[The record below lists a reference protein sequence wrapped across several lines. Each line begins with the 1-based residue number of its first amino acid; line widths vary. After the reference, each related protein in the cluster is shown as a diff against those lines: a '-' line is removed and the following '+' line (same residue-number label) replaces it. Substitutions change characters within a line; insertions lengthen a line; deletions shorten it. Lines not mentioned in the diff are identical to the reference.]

1 MQDSVIQFSDLAL
14 NDSILSALTEMGFV
28 NPTPIQA
35 AAIPH
40 LMEGSDALGKA
51 QTGTGKTAAFSLP
64 LLNKVDLAQRK
75 PQAIVL
81 APTRELAIQV
91 AAEVKN
97 LGRNIPGLKV
107 LEIYGG
113 TSIVDQMR
121 ALKNGA
127 HIVVGTPGRVQDLIN
142 RKNLFLDEVHTFVL
156 DEADEMLNMGFVD
169 DVTAIME
176 HSPASAQRV
185 LFSATMPPML
195 KNICERFLRDPVTVD
210 VAGKNHTVDKVEQ
223 QFWVVK
229 GVEKDEAMSRLLET
243 EETDASIVFVRT
255 RQDTERLADWLSE
268 RGFKASALH
277 GDIPQS
283 LRERTV
289 DHIKQGVIDIL
300 VATDVVARGLD
311 VPRITHVF
319 NYDIP
324 FDVESYIHRIGR
336 TGRAGRKGKA
346 ILLVR
351 TNQIRMLRT
360 IERVTKSSMEEIQLP
375 MRDQVAASRLVKLG
389 AELEAEKEHKALD
402 KFVELVE
409 KLQESLEIDANTLAA
424 ILLKRQQ
431 GKRPLFYIGDDPMV
445 DAIAR
450 EKQRRQDRREGGRD
464 GRDGG
469 REGGRRERSFS
480 TQDWDTYQLQ
490 VGREQGVQVKDI
502 VGALANELGLVKGSI
517 GAIKLD
523 QGQTYVQLPKTM
535 NSETTGKLSKLR
547 IRQKEVGAVVCD
559 FNDFREP
566 RRDGGRRDGNRDG
579 GFRGNREGGNREGGF
594 RGNREGG
601 NREGGF
607 RGNREGGNRDGGGY
621 RGNREGGAN
630 RDGGGYRGNREGG
643 ANRDGGGYRG
653 NREGGANRDG
663 AANRDGERRF
673 DRNRGGDH
681 RGNHRG
687 ERGHSRPQRSED

>member
-1 MQDSVIQFSDLAL
+1 MQDSVIQFSDLSL
-14 NDSILSALTEMGFV
+14 NDSILSALDGMGFV
-28 NPTPIQA
+28 SPTPIQA

-40 LMEGSDALGKA
+40 LLEGADALGKA

-64 LLNKVDLAQRK
+64 LLNKLDLDQRK

-91 AAEVKN
+91 AAEMKN
-97 LGRNIPGLKV
+97 LGKNIKGLKV

-113 TSIVDQMR
+113 ASIVDQMR

-127 HIVVGTPGRVQDLIN
+127 HVVVGTPGRVQDLIN
-142 RKNLFLDEVHTFVL
+142 RERLHLDEVNTFVL

-176 HSPASAQRV
+176 HAPESAQRV

-195 KNICERFLRDPVTVD
+195 KNIVERFLREPVTVD
-210 VAGKNHTVDKVEQ
+210 VAGKNHTVDKVQQ

-255 RQDTERLADWLSE
+255 RQDTERLADWLSA
-268 RGFKASALH
+268 RGFKAAALH

-375 MRDQVAASRLVKLG
+375 LRDQVAEARLNKLA

-402 KFVELVE
+402 KFAELVE
-409 KLQESLEIDANTLAA
+409 KLQTSLEIDPAMLAA
-424 ILLKRQQ
+424 MLLKRQQ
-431 GKRPLFYIGDDPMV
+431 GKRPLFYIGEDPMV
-445 DAIAR
+445 EAIER
-450 EKQRRQDRREGGRD
+450 DKQRRKERREGGR
-464 GRDGG
+464 
-469 REGGRRERSFS
+469 SFNN
-480 TQDWDTYQLQ
+480 QDWDTYQLQ

-502 VGALANELGLVKGSI
+502 VGALANELGLGKGSI
-517 GAIKLD
+517 GAIKLA
-523 QGQTYVQLPKTM
+523 QGHTFVQLPKAMT
-535 NSETTGKLSKLR
+535 SEAASKLSKLR
-547 IRQKEVGAVVCD
+547 IRQQDVGAVVCD
-559 FNDFREP
+559 FDDFRESRGG
-566 RRDGGRRDGNRDG
+566 RRDGGRRDGGR
-579 GFRGNREGGNREGGF
+579 REGGF

-601 NREGGF
+601 NRGGERREGGRREGGF
-607 RGNREGGNRDGGGY
+607 RGNRD
-621 RGNREGGAN
+621 GNREG
-630 RDGGGYRGNREGG
+630 NREG
-643 ANRDGGGYRG
+643 
-653 NREGGANRDG
+653 
-663 AANRDGERRF
+663 GERRF

-681 RGNHRG
+681 RGNYRG
-687 ERGHSRPQRSED
+687 ERGHGRGRRTQDA

>member
-1 MQDSVIQFSDLAL
+1 MQDQVKDQEVQIKFSELAL
-14 NDSILSALTEMGFV
+14 SQDILSALDAMGFV
-28 NPTPIQA
+28 SPTPIQA

-40 LMEGSDALGKA
+40 LIEGRDLLGKA

-64 LLNKVDLAQRK
+64 LLSKLDLDQRK

-97 LGRNIPGLKV
+97 LGKNIRGLKV

-113 TSIVDQMR
+113 ASIVDQMR
-121 ALKNGA
+121 ALKSGA

-142 RKNLFLDEVHTFVL
+142 RDRLHLDEVKTFVL

-169 DVTAIME
+169 DVTWIME
-176 HSPASAQRV
+176 KSPETAQRV

-195 KNICERFLRDPVTVD
+195 KNIVQRFLRNPEHVD

-223 QFWVVK
+223 QYWVVK
-229 GVEKDEAMSRLLET
+229 GIEKDEAMSRLLET

-255 RQDTERLADWLSE
+255 RQDTERLADWLLA
-268 RGFKASALH
+268 RGFKAAALH

-283 LRERTV
+283 QRERTV
-289 DHIKQGVIDIL
+289 DNIKQGVIDIL

-351 TNQIRMLRT
+351 PNQIRMLRT

-375 MRDQVAASRLVKLG
+375 ERDKVAEARLVKLG
-389 AELEAEKEHKALD
+389 AELAVEKEHKAVE
-402 KFVELVE
+402 KFAELVE
-409 KLQESLEIDANTLAA
+409 KLQETLEIDAATLAA

-431 GKRPLFYIGDDPMV
+431 GKRPLFYVGADPM
-445 DAIAR
+445 IAAVERDKARRKERRDNPR
-450 EKQRRQDRREGGRD
+450 E
-464 GRDGG
+464 GG
-469 REGGRRERSFS
+469 REGGRSFN

-490 VGREQGVQVKDI
+490 VGRDQGVQVKDI
-502 VGALANELGLVKGSI
+502 VGALANELGLIKGSI
-517 GAIKLD
+517 GAIKLA
-523 QGQTYVQLPKTM
+523 QGETYVQLPKTM
-535 NSETTGKLSKLR
+535 NAETTGKLAKLR

-559 FNDFREP
+559 FDDFRES
-566 RRDGGRRDGNRDG
+566 RGGRRDGGAGR
-579 GFRGNREGGNREGGF
+579 
-594 RGNREGG
+594 
-601 NREGGF
+601 
-607 RGNREGGNRDGGGY
+607 RDGGGY
-621 RGNREGGAN
+621 RGNREGGRGGEGHRGR
-630 RDGGGYRGNREGG
+630 RDGGAGRPAGAGNGGNGGGYRGNRDG
-643 ANRDGGGYRG
+643 ARDA
-653 NREGGANRDG
+653 NREGG
-663 AANRDGERRF
+663 RDGERRF
-673 DRNRGGDH
+673 DRNRGGDN
-681 RGNHRG
+681 RGNFRG
-687 ERGHSRPQRSED
+687 ERGHGRRTPSSES

>member
-1 MQDSVIQFSDLAL
+1 MQDSVIQFSDLSL
-14 NDSILSALTEMGFV
+14 NDSILSALDGMGFV
-28 NPTPIQA
+28 SPTPIQA

-40 LMEGSDALGKA
+40 LLEGADALGKA

-64 LLNKVDLAQRK
+64 LLNKLDLNQRK

-91 AAEVKN
+91 AAEMKN
-97 LGRNIPGLKV
+97 LGKNIKGLKV

-113 TSIVDQMR
+113 ASIVDQMR
-121 ALKNGA
+121 ALKSGA
-127 HIVVGTPGRVQDLIN
+127 HVVVGTPGRVQDLIN
-142 RKNLFLDEVHTFVL
+142 RERLHLDEVSTFVL

-176 HSPASAQRV
+176 HAPESAQRV

-195 KNICERFLRDPVTVD
+195 KKIVERFLRDPVTVD
-210 VAGKNHTVDKVEQ
+210 VAGKNHTVDKVQQ

-255 RQDTERLADWLSE
+255 RQDTERLADWLSA
-268 RGFKASALH
+268 RGFKAAALH

-375 MRDQVAASRLVKLG
+375 LRDQVAEARLAKLG

-402 KFVELVE
+402 KFAELVE
-409 KLQESLEIDANTLAA
+409 KLQTSLEIDPATLAA
-424 ILLKRQQ
+424 MLLKRQQ
-431 GKRPLFYIGDDPMV
+431 GKRPLFYIGEDPMV
-445 DAIAR
+445 EAIER
-450 EKQRRQDRREGGRD
+450 DKQRRKERREGGRD
-464 GRDGG
+464 GG
-469 REGGRRERSFS
+469 RNFNN
-480 TQDWDTYQLQ
+480 QDWDTYQLQ

-502 VGALANELGLVKGSI
+502 VGALANELGLGKGSI
-517 GAIKLD
+517 GAIKLA
-523 QGQTYVQLPKTM
+523 QGHTFVQLPKAMT
-535 NSETTGKLSKLR
+535 SEAAGKLSKLR
-547 IRQKEVGAVVCD
+547 IRQQDVGAVVCD
-559 FNDFREP
+559 FDDFRESRGG
-566 RRDGGRRDGNRDG
+566 RRDGGRRDGGR
-579 GFRGNREGGNREGGF
+579 
-594 RGNREGG
+594 
-601 NREGGF
+601 
-607 RGNREGGNRDGGGY
+607 RDGGGY
-621 RGNREGGAN
+621 RGNREGGNRGGDRREGGRREGGFRGN
-630 RDGGGYRGNREGG
+630 RDGNRDGNREG
-643 ANRDGGGYRG
+643 
-653 NREGGANRDG
+653 
-663 AANRDGERRF
+663 GERRF

-687 ERGHSRPQRSED
+687 ERGHGRGRRTQEA

>member
-1 MQDSVIQFSDLAL
+1 MQDSVIQFSDLSL
-14 NDSILSALTEMGFV
+14 NDSILSALDGMGFV
-28 NPTPIQA
+28 SPTPIQA

-40 LMEGSDALGKA
+40 LLEGADALGKA

-64 LLNKVDLAQRK
+64 LLNKLDLDQRK

-91 AAEVKN
+91 AAEMKN
-97 LGRNIPGLKV
+97 LGKNIKGLKV

-113 TSIVDQMR
+113 ASIVDQMR

-127 HIVVGTPGRVQDLIN
+127 HVVVGTPGRVQDLIN
-142 RKNLFLDEVHTFVL
+142 RERLHLDEVSTFVL

-176 HSPASAQRV
+176 HAPESAQRV

-195 KNICERFLRDPVTVD
+195 KNIVERFLRDPVTVD
-210 VAGKNHTVDKVEQ
+210 VAGKNHTVDKVQQ

-255 RQDTERLADWLSE
+255 RQDTERLADWLSA
-268 RGFKASALH
+268 RGFKAAALH

-375 MRDQVAASRLVKLG
+375 LRDQVAEARLSKLA
-389 AELEAEKEHKALD
+389 AELEAEKEHKSLD
-402 KFVELVE
+402 KFAELVE
-409 KLQESLEIDANTLAA
+409 KLQTSLEIDPAMLAA
-424 ILLKRQQ
+424 MLLKRQQ
-431 GKRPLFYIGDDPMV
+431 GKRPLFYIGEDPMV
-445 DAIAR
+445 EAIER
-450 EKQRRQDRREGGRD
+450 DKQRRKERRE
-464 GRDGG
+464 GG
-469 REGGRRERSFS
+469 REGGRSFN

-502 VGALANELGLVKGSI
+502 VGALANELGLGKGSI
-517 GAIKLD
+517 GAIKLA
-523 QGQTYVQLPKTM
+523 QGHTFVQLPKAMT
-535 NSETTGKLSKLR
+535 SDAASKLSKLR
-547 IRQKEVGAVVCD
+547 IRQQEVGAVVCD
-559 FNDFREP
+559 FDDFRESRGGG
-566 RRDGGRRDGNRDG
+566 RRDGGR
-579 GFRGNREGGNREGGF
+579 
-594 RGNREGG
+594 
-601 NREGGF
+601 
-607 RGNREGGNRDGGGY
+607 RDGGGY
-621 RGNREGGAN
+621 RGNREGGNGNRGGDRREGGRREGGFRGN
-630 RDGGGYRGNREGG
+630 RDGNREGG
-643 ANRDGGGYRG
+643 NREG
-653 NREGGANRDG
+653 NREG
-663 AANRDGERRF
+663 GERRF

-681 RGNHRG
+681 RGAYRG
-687 ERGHSRPQRSED
+687 ERGHGRGRRTQDA

>member
-1 MQDSVIQFSDLAL
+1 MQDSVIQFSDLSL
-14 NDSILSALTEMGFV
+14 NDSILSALDGMGFV
-28 NPTPIQA
+28 SPTPIQA

-40 LMEGSDALGKA
+40 LLEGADALGKA

-64 LLNKVDLAQRK
+64 LLNKLDLDQRK

-91 AAEVKN
+91 AAEMKN
-97 LGRNIPGLKV
+97 LGKNIKGLKV

-113 TSIVDQMR
+113 ASIVDQMR

-127 HIVVGTPGRVQDLIN
+127 HVVVGTPGRVQDLIN
-142 RKNLFLDEVHTFVL
+142 RERLHLDEVNTFVL

-176 HSPASAQRV
+176 HAPESAQRV

-195 KNICERFLRDPVTVD
+195 KNIVERFLRAPVTVD
-210 VAGKNHTVDKVEQ
+210 VAGKNHTVDKVQQ

-255 RQDTERLADWLSE
+255 RQDTERLADWLSA
-268 RGFKASALH
+268 RGFKAAALH

-375 MRDQVAASRLVKLG
+375 LRDQVAEARLNKLA

-402 KFVELVE
+402 KFAELVE
-409 KLQESLEIDANTLAA
+409 KLQTSLEIDPAMLAA
-424 ILLKRQQ
+424 MLLKRQQ
-431 GKRPLFYIGDDPMV
+431 GKRPLFYIGEDPMV
-445 DAIAR
+445 EAIER
-450 EKQRRQDRREGGRD
+450 DKQRRKERRE
-464 GRDGG
+464 GG
-469 REGGRRERSFS
+469 REGGRSFNN
-480 TQDWDTYQLQ
+480 QDWDTYQLQ

-502 VGALANELGLVKGSI
+502 VGALANELGLGKGSI
-517 GAIKLD
+517 GAIKLA
-523 QGQTYVQLPKTM
+523 QGHTFVQLPKAMT
-535 NSETTGKLSKLR
+535 SEAASKLSKLR
-547 IRQKEVGAVVCD
+547 IRQQDVGAVVCD
-559 FNDFREP
+559 FDDFRESRGG
-566 RRDGGRRDGNRDG
+566 RRDGGRRDGGR
-579 GFRGNREGGNREGGF
+579 REGGF

-601 NREGGF
+601 NRGGERREGGRREGGF
-607 RGNREGGNRDGGGY
+607 RGNRD
-621 RGNREGGAN
+621 GNREG
-630 RDGGGYRGNREGG
+630 NREG
-643 ANRDGGGYRG
+643 
-653 NREGGANRDG
+653 
-663 AANRDGERRF
+663 GERRF

-681 RGNHRG
+681 RGNYRG
-687 ERGHSRPQRSED
+687 ERGHGRGRRTQDA

>member
-1 MQDSVIQFSDLAL
+1 MTDSVIQFSDLAL
-14 NDSILSALTEMGFV
+14 NDSILSALDGMGFV
-28 NPTPIQA
+28 SPTPIQA

-40 LMEGSDALGKA
+40 LLAGKDALGKA

-64 LLNKVDLAQRK
+64 LLNKLDLDQRK

-97 LGRNIPGLKV
+97 LGKNISGLKV

-113 TSIVDQMR
+113 ASIVDQMR

-142 RKNLFLDEVHTFVL
+142 RDRLHLDEVHTFVL

-169 DVTAIME
+169 DVTEIME
-176 HSPASAQRV
+176 HAPSSAQRV

-195 KNICERFLRDPVTVD
+195 KSIVERFLRDPETID

-255 RQDTERLADWLSE
+255 RQDTERLADWLCA

-351 TNQIRMLRT
+351 TNQLRMLRT
-360 IERVTKSSMEEIQLP
+360 IERVTKSSMQEIQLP
-375 MRDQVAASRLVKLG
+375 HRDKVAEARLAKLG
-389 AELEAEKEHKALD
+389 AELETEKEHKALE
-402 KFVELVE
+402 KFSELVE
-409 KLQESLEIDANTLAA
+409 KLQESLELDAATLAA

-431 GKRPLFYIGDDPMV
+431 GKRPLFYIGEDPMIE
-445 DAIAR
+445 AIER
-450 EKQRRQDRREGGRD
+450 DKQRRKERRENGRD
-464 GRDGG
+464 GRDGRDG
-469 REGGRRERSFS
+469 RREGGRSFN

-502 VGALANELGLVKGSI
+502 VGALANELGLTKGSI
-517 GAIKLD
+517 GAIKLA
-523 QGQTYVQLPKTM
+523 QGETYVQLPKAM
-535 NSETTGKLSKLR
+535 SSETAGKLQKLR
-547 IRQKEVGAVVCD
+547 IRQKQVDAVVCD

-566 RRDGGRRDGNRDG
+566 RRGGGRDGGGRRDGGYRGNRD
-579 GFRGNREGGNREGGF
+579 GNREGGYR
-594 RGNREGG
+594 
-601 NREGGF
+601 
-607 RGNREGGNRDGGGY
+607 GNRDGNREGGY
-621 RGNREGGAN
+621 RGNREGG
-630 RDGGGYRGNREGG
+630 RDGNREGG
-643 ANRDGGGYRG
+643 RG
-653 NREGGANRDG
+653 R
-663 AANRDGERRF
+663 RDGERRF

-681 RGNHRG
+681 RGNFRG
-687 ERGHSRPQRSED
+687 ERGHGRGNSSEG

>member
-1 MQDSVIQFSDLAL
+1 MTDSVIQFSDLAL
-14 NDSILSALTEMGFV
+14 NDDILSALDGMGFV
-28 NPTPIQA
+28 SPTPIQA
-35 AAIPH
+35 ASIPH
-40 LMEGSDALGKA
+40 LMKGSDALGKA

-64 LLNKVDLAQRK
+64 LLNKLELSQRK

-91 AAEVKN
+91 AAEIKN
-97 LGRNIPGLKV
+97 LGQNISGLKV

-121 ALKNGA
+121 ALKSGA

-142 RKNLFLDEVHTFVL
+142 RDRLHLDEVHTFVL

-176 HSPASAQRV
+176 HAPESAQRV

-195 KNICERFLRDPVTVD
+195 KNIVERFLRNPITID

-255 RQDTERLADWLSE
+255 RQDTERLADWLCA

-351 TNQIRMLRT
+351 TNQLRMLRT
-360 IERVTKSSMEEIQLP
+360 IERVTKSTMEEIQLP
-375 MRDQVAASRLVKLG
+375 HRDKVAAARLEKLG
-389 AELEAEKEHKALD
+389 AELETEKEHKALE
-402 KFVELVE
+402 KFTELVE
-409 KLQESLEIDANTLAA
+409 KLQDTLELDAATLAA

-431 GKRPLFYIGDDPMV
+431 GKRPLFYIGADPMIE
-445 DAIAR
+445 AIER
-450 EKQRRQDRREGGRD
+450 DKQRRKERRESGRDGRREGGR
-464 GRDGG
+464 
-469 REGGRRERSFS
+469 SFNN
-480 TQDWDTYQLQ
+480 QDWDTYQLQ

-502 VGALANELGLVKGSI
+502 VGALANELGLTKGSI
-517 GAIKLD
+517 GAIKLA
-523 QGQTYVQLPKTM
+523 QGETYVQLPKAM
-535 NSETTGKLSKLR
+535 SSETAGKLRKLR
-547 IRQKEVGAVVCD
+547 IRQKQVDAVVCD

-566 RRDGGRRDGNRDG
+566 RGRGDSGRRDGG
-579 GFRGNREGGNREGGF
+579 GHRGNREGGRREGNF
-594 RGNREGG
+594 RGNRE
-601 NREGGF
+601 
-607 RGNREGGNRDGGGY
+607 
-621 RGNREGGAN
+621 
-630 RDGGGYRGNREGG
+630 
-643 ANRDGGGYRG
+643 
-653 NREGGANRDG
+653 
-663 AANRDGERRF
+663 GERRF

-681 RGNHRG
+681 RGNYRG
-687 ERGHSRPQRSED
+687 ERGHNRRSEA

>member
-1 MQDSVIQFSDLAL
+1 MQDSVIQFSDLSL
-14 NDSILSALTEMGFV
+14 NDSILSALDGMGFV
-28 NPTPIQA
+28 SPTPIQA

-40 LMEGSDALGKA
+40 LLEGADALGKA

-64 LLNKVDLAQRK
+64 LLNKLDLDQRK

-91 AAEVKN
+91 AAEMKN
-97 LGRNIPGLKV
+97 LGKNIKGLKV

-113 TSIVDQMR
+113 ASIVDQMR

-127 HIVVGTPGRVQDLIN
+127 HVVVGTPGRVQDLIN
-142 RKNLFLDEVHTFVL
+142 RERLHLDEVNTFVL

-176 HSPASAQRV
+176 HAPESAQRV

-195 KNICERFLRDPVTVD
+195 KNIVERFLREPVTVD
-210 VAGKNHTVDKVEQ
+210 VAGKNHTVDKVQQ

-255 RQDTERLADWLSE
+255 RQDTERLADWLSA
-268 RGFKASALH
+268 RGFKAAALH

-375 MRDQVAASRLVKLG
+375 LRDQVAEARLSKLA
-389 AELEAEKEHKALD
+389 AELEAEKEHKSLD
-402 KFVELVE
+402 KFAELVE
-409 KLQESLEIDANTLAA
+409 KLQTSLEINPAMLAA
-424 ILLKRQQ
+424 MLLKRQQ
-431 GKRPLFYIGDDPMV
+431 GKRPLFYIGEDPMV
-445 DAIAR
+445 EAIER
-450 EKQRRQDRREGGRD
+450 DKQRRKERRE
-464 GRDGG
+464 GG
-469 REGGRRERSFS
+469 REGGRSFN

-502 VGALANELGLVKGSI
+502 VGALANELGLGKGSI
-517 GAIKLD
+517 GAIKLA
-523 QGQTYVQLPKTM
+523 QGHTFVQLPKAMTSDAA
-535 NSETTGKLSKLR
+535 NKLSKLR
-547 IRQKEVGAVVCD
+547 IRQQDVGAVVCD
-559 FNDFREP
+559 FDDFRESRGG
-566 RRDGGRRDGNRDG
+566 RRDGGRRDGGR
-579 GFRGNREGGNREGGF
+579 
-594 RGNREGG
+594 
-601 NREGGF
+601 
-607 RGNREGGNRDGGGY
+607 RDGGGY
-621 RGNREGGAN
+621 RGNREGGNRGGERREGGRREGGFRGN
-630 RDGGGYRGNREGG
+630 RDGNRDGNREG
-643 ANRDGGGYRG
+643 
-653 NREGGANRDG
+653 
-663 AANRDGERRF
+663 GERRF

-681 RGNHRG
+681 RGAHRG
-687 ERGHSRPQRSED
+687 ERGHGRGRRTQDA